1 MLTFD
6 LELTRQVLRLEDDET
21 EQDSVIENIAWTA
34 ASEIEQIGQLAL
46 LTQSIRVTIFEPK
59 LDVGLRLPIGP
70 ADDGNTPTV
79 TIDGEAYTDFEFLGG
94 NRPYIQ
100 WKHGLSI
107 CVHRGSASSI

>member
-1 MLTFD
+1 MKMLTHRDPVSENPPFD

-59 LDVGLRLPIGP
+59 LDVVWRVNLSETP
-70 ADDGNTPTV
+70 ATIRMRFYVAASV
-79 TIDGEAYTDFEFLGG
+79 T
-94 NRPYIQ
+94 
-100 WKHGLSI
+100 LS
-107 CVHRGSASSI
+107 S